1 MDQQKLK
8 NLRLIFLILIILAVI
23 SAFVVP
29 YIFLDSIN
37 SFKGAFLYWFL
48 FAVFVIFLTI
58 KITSYW
64 GND

>member
-1 MDQQKLK
+1 MNQQKLK
-8 NLRLIFLILIILAVI
+8 YLRLFFVILIILAVL
-23 SAFVVP
+23 SAFIIP

-37 SFKGAFLYWFL
+37 LFKGAFLYWISFSI
-48 FAVFVIFLTI
+48 FVIFLTI